1 MAHDTR
7 SAREQFRQA
16 GRRVLRAPADRAA
29 HGSRVQAACA
39 LGGSEPVQGALA
51 DMLSAC
57 APDAGLEA
65 VLRAPEVSAR
75 LAPFVMQAFL
85 AQVRAARR
93 LDRVTALAT
102 RWSVLAVPS
111 LDVPS
116 RALLCGV
123 DDSRAIAADALTP
136 LLAGDEA
143 MERAFLEHCVGAG
156 DALAF
161 MLTRRAMLREGRALS
176 ERWGAVMEHLQGART

>member
-1 MAHDTR
+1 MAQHTR
-7 SAREQFRQA
+7 SARALFRQT
-16 GRRVLRAPADRAA
+16 GRRVLRAPADPAA
-29 HGSRVQAACA
+29 HTRRVHAACA
-39 LGGSEPVQGALA
+39 LEGSEPVQGALA

-75 LAPFVMQAFL
+75 LAPFVLQSFV

-102 RWSVLAVPS
+102 RWCVLAVPS
-111 LDVPS
+111 LDVPP

-123 DDSRAIAADALTP
+123 DDSRAIAADALGP
-136 LLAGDEA
+136 MLAGDEA
-143 MERAFLEHCVGAG
+143 MERAFLDHCVGAG

-161 MLTRRAMLREGRALS
+161 MLARRAMLREGHELS
-176 ERWGAVMEHLQGART
+176 ERWQAVMGILQGAQT